1 MSWTTRGGNPNHRL
15 LIYDSLYHVEKPDAP
30 RLVMLWKQYEFRPH
44 FSAIRLMC
52 NYFFKRGI
60 LLYLILVFIY
70 YVSTEEIFVIYDGT
84 ASFCIVLDEIYFS
97 GAASWNPDSRITFKL
112 RWIVQPH
119 PNGDATVVFSILFNA
134 AYFIC
139 DHICQK
145 ADMLPSS
152 RLARYRDLPGASRDE
167 LPPWIFSKLN

>member
-1 MSWTTRGGNPNHRL
+1 MSRTTRGRNPNHRL
-15 LIYDSLYHVEKPDAP
+15 LIYDSLYHVEDPDAP

-97 GAASWNPDSRITFKL
+97 GAASRTPGTRITFKL
-112 RWIVQPH
+112 RWIVQLRQIDDKMRFTFLSRNIP
-119 PNGDATVVFSILFNA
+119 PTIIVTDYLYVSNN
-134 AYFIC
+134 
-139 DHICQK
+139 CQ
-145 ADMLPSS
+145 LPKVQCSYVWLKHS
-152 RLARYRDLPGASRDE
+152 E
-167 LPPWIFSKLN
+167 FE